1 MKQKTLIL
9 IEGFD
14 GVGKT
19 TTLDALFEDL
29 NPLYIK
35 LIQFGKLGLKNLP
48 YLKTVLAEPHV
59 EAVMMDRSWYSAPL
73 SRMCRRWPGKVVETA
88 QEIEASLNVR
98 VIRIHLNPGFFEWFR
113 RFGFREG
120 FWRAVLTVPMYW
132 LHRVYFERLKVLDW
146 LTIANESSMRE
157 VVKELSDCLPL
168 EPNGGLLRVKAVIDS
183 PSS

>member
-19 TTLDALFEDL
+19 TTLNALFERL
-29 NPLYIK
+29 NPLHIK
-35 LIQFGKLGLKNLP
+35 LIHFGKAGLQNLP
-48 YLKTVLAEPHV
+48 FLKTALAQENV
-59 EAVMMDRSWYSAPL
+59 DAVMMDRSWYSVPL
-73 SRMCRRWPGKVVETA
+73 SRMCRRWPGQVAETA
-88 QEIEASLNVR
+88 QEIEASLNAR

-146 LTIANESSMRE
+146 LTIANDSNLRE

-168 EPNGGLLRVKAVIDS
+168 EPNGGLLRVKAIIDG